1 MKISV
6 RQICFIMLIY
16 TVVTRLL
23 LYPTTLSYF
32 TDRDLLFS
40 ALIDFVPSAIVIW
53 AVSFLCS
60 RTDKSFFELLENT
73 FGNIIARIIYGTFA
87 LFFLAATLFPIF
99 EQKLY
104 VHAIFYDTVP
114 ALTVFLPFFFFAI
127 YAGSKGFTNIG
138 RCADIS
144 LPIFIVSMFLIFAMS
159 FTEVDFGNLLP
170 ILKSPAKNVF
180 GAAAGTLFRFAEPCY
195 LLMFMGHF
203 KYKKGDAARITL
215 SYIGGAL
222 IVLLFLAVFYGVYG
236 NVAPSRQFAVS
247 KIALFFPAIETIGRV
262 DLIALYIL
270 EAVMLFALVLNIQLA
285 VHCLVKCTGLENKM
299 VFSLAVNIVLAVLLI
314 VLDHYFNSISIFY
327 NKWMWIAFIIFPIV
341 MPLLAWTLKRRD
353 KVEKS

>member
-6 RQICFIMLIY
+6 RQVCFIMLIY

-23 LYPTTLSYF
+23 LYPTSISYYAE
-32 TDRDLLFS
+32 RDLLFA
-40 ALIDFVPSAIVIW
+40 ALIDFVPSAVVIW

-60 RTDKSFFELLENT
+60 RTDKTFFELLENT
-73 FGNIIARIIYGTFA
+73 FGKVIARIIYGTFA
-87 LFFLAATLFPIF
+87 LFFLVATLYPIF

-104 VHAIFYDTVP
+104 VHNIFYDTVP
-114 ALTVFLPFFFFAI
+114 SLTVFLPFFFFAV

-144 LPIFIVSMFLIFAMS
+144 LPIFIVCMIMIFAMAVG
-159 FTEVDFGNLLP
+159 EVDLGNLLP
-170 ILKSPAKNVF
+170 VLKTPAKDVF

-215 SYIGGAL
+215 SYVGGAL
-222 IVLLFLAVFYGVYG
+222 IVLAFLAVFYGVYG
-236 NVAPSRQFAVS
+236 SVAPSRQFAVS
-247 KIALFFPAIETIGRV
+247 KVSLFFPAIETIGRV

-285 VHCLVKCTGLENKM
+285 VHCLVKCTGYENTK
-299 VFSLAVNIVLAVLLI
+299 VLSLAVNVVLAALLI
-314 VLDHYFNSISIFY
+314 AFDHYFHSINVFY
-327 NKWMWIAFIIFPIV
+327 AQWMWIAFIIFPIV
-341 MPLLAWTLKRRD
+341 VPLLAWTLKRRD
-353 KVEKS
+353 KVEKN